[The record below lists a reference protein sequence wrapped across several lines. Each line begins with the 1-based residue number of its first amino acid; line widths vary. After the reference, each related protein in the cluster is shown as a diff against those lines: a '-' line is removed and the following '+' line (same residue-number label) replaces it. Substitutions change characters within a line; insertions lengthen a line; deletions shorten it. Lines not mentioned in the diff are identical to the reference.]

1 MGEPFVPAGELGRES
16 GARSNSSIETAL
28 SHCWLGVPTTAVTA
42 LDVLLWKLGPFPYWA
57 VMESLAIGN
66 ATERLAIPP
75 LTLAVPRE
83 VPLAKNVTFPLK
95 VPGPGLTMA
104 TVAAS
109 VTSSRGQGSCLRW
122 R

>member
-1 MGEPFVPAGELGRES
+1 M
-16 GARSNSSIETAL
+16 
-28 SHCWLGVPTTAVTA
+28 TA

-66 ATERLAIPP
+66 ATERVAIPP

-95 VPGPGLTMA
+95 VPAPGLTMA

-109 VTSSRGQGSCLRW
+109 VTSSKGAGLVFESAARVVVVGARTMAARLTADVLPE
-122 R
+122 